1 MITVNNQNEITYKL
15 NSKGEIDLEYY
26 MDLGHQLRAE
36 YLGDLFGDVKNWF
49 IGHLNLHWLK
59 GSFARLAHH

>member
-1 MITVNNQNEITYKL
+1 MSTQNEITYKL

-36 YLGDLFGDVKNWF
+36 YLADYFGDVKAWCAA
-49 IGHLNLHWLK
+49 HLNSHWLK
-59 GSFARLAHH
+59 DSFRGLAHH